1 MTQEF
6 CDFDIFLHHFPTMN
20 NQENRPFLNIKEVSE
35 LLGISVS
42 TINRLI
48 KRGKFPSKVKI
59 SPRRMVFMKYK
70 IDKWIE
76 NQRNN

>member
-1 MTQEF
+1 MNSQE
-6 CDFDIFLHHFPTMN
+6 
-20 NQENRPFLNIKEVSE
+20 RPFLTIKEVSK

-48 KRGKFPSKVKI
+48 KKGEFPSKKQL
-59 SPRRMVFMKYK
+59 SPRRFAFMKVE

-76 NQRNN
+76 SK

>member
-1 MTQEF
+1 MT
-6 CDFDIFLHHFPTMN
+6 N
-20 NQENRPFLNIKEVSE
+20 SENRPFLTIKEVSN

-48 KRGKFPSKVKI
+48 KKGDFPSKIKL
-59 SPRRMVFMKYK
+59 SPGRKVFMKYE

-76 NQRNN
+76 GKSLNKKIKEYR